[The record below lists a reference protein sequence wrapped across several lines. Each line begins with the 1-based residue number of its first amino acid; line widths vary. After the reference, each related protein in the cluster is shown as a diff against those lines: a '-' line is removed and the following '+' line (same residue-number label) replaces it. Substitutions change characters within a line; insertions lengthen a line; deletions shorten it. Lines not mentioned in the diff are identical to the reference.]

1 MSSQFVMTR
10 YDDLIVG
17 LRVHN
22 MHLCLV
28 HAAPQ
33 INIIICYIVYYRQSP
48 FYY

>member
-22 MHLCLV
+22 MLLCLV
-28 HAAPQ
+28 HVAPQ
-33 INIIICYIVYYRQSP
+33 VNLIFCYIIYYCQFP